1 MFAQNLPAVYRGP
14 WAFQI
19 LLFQILCYQTKC
31 SCLQNKPPKWW
42 GNKKEEDMKADIE
55 KRKEAQNSD
64 MRFKY
69 VDDSDTDISED
80 EEDA

>member
-1 MFAQNLPAVYRGP
+1 MTV
-14 WAFQI
+14 
-19 LLFQILCYQTKC
+19 
-31 SCLQNKPPKWW
+31 QNKPPKWW

-69 VDDSDTDISED
+69 VDDSDTDLSE
-80 EEDA
+80 EEEE